1 MRRPRRHENLYPR
14 TKASCETGLQ
24 HIVPQRREPLPY
36 LRREWPGNRPREC
49 QAKKPLRLVRSSLYE
64 PGEVAK
70 LIGVKGC
77 G

>member
-1 MRRPRRHENLYPR
+1 MKTCIHAPRPVVKLACNISYLNGVSHCR
-14 TKASCETGLQ
+14 TCG
-24 HIVPQRREPLPY
+24 
-36 LRREWPGNRPREC
+36 REWPGNRPREC